1 MKKPINFEYG
11 FIVLDQGDSG
21 LIYVR
26 PESISYVIPVT
37 ENSCVIGI
45 DNTWF
50 VDQRPVVSHSAK
62 QVIVAINEAK
72 VNPSSIL

>member
-1 MKKPINFEYG
+1 MKKPISYYYG
-11 FIVLDQGDSG
+11 FLVLDQDESG

-26 PESISYVIPVT
+26 PESISHVVPLS
-37 ENSCVIGI
+37 ENFCIVGI
-45 DNTWF
+45 DHPWF